1 MLRSWVTP
9 LAPHSQSPTVRTLSD
24 DCMRIALHVIGW
36 AGFRQKFRWPRRV
49 SESEYDE
56 KPSEDEELEKGHK
69 MTFQVAIHLV
79 LVNIYLI
86 LGAPRFYLR
95 NSPVASHREAYL
107 AFVEFENYLN
117 ELVETRGKEVGDGT
131 TPMGDILSALVRSYH
146 TNVNG
151 KEREPLITERE
162 VLGNCFVGEI
172 DSVLFLML
180 ILPAC
185 SPSWP

>member
-9 LAPHSQSPTVRTLSD
+9 LAPHSQSPTVRTLAD

-56 KPSEDEELEKGHK
+56 KPSEDEKLEKGHK
-69 MTFQVAIHLV
+69 MSFQAAIHLV
-79 LVNIYLI
+79 LVNIFLI
-86 LGAPRFYLR
+86 LGLPRFYLR
-95 NSPVASHREAYL
+95 SSPVASHREAFL

-117 ELVETRGKEVGDGT
+117 ELVETRAKEMRDGT
-131 TPMGDILSALVRSYH
+131 IPMGDILSALVRSYH
-146 TNVNG
+146 SSVKG
-151 KEREPLITERE
+151 EEREPVITERE

-172 DSVLFLML
+172 GSFLFLIL
-180 ILPAC
+180 ILPAY